1 MNPSTEILFGK
12 GNNYMSL
19 YILSPPPDKS
29 TKETNFAYWENG
41 FSDFELSEIIR
52 IGDSL
57 LTDDAVV
64 GIGNSSEI
72 NHDIRS
78 STVSW
83 ISHNDESSFI
93 YEKLGW
99 ISRQLNGE
107 FFGFD
112 VWGFSEHLQYTKYAS
127 TNDHYTWHM
136 DKGAGTDSP
145 RKLSLVLQLSDPEEY
160 EGGDLEFFLSSEPTQ
175 AIKKKGTV
183 YAFPSYIMHRVTP
196 VTSGIRKTLVIWLAG
211 PKFR

>member
-1 MNPSTEILFGK
+1 MS
-12 GNNYMSL
+12 NYVL
-19 YILSPPPDKS
+19 APPPDKS
-29 TKETNFAYWENG
+29 TKETNFAYWQDG
-41 FSDFELSEIIR
+41 FSDDDINEIVR
-52 IGDSL
+52 IGESL
-57 LTDDAVV
+57 TPGNGIV
-64 GIGNSSEI
+64 GSGENAGV
-72 NHDIRS
+72 NFNVRS

-83 ISHNDESSFI
+83 IYHCNETNFI

-112 VWGFSEHLQYTKYAS
+112 IWGFSENLQYTKYS
-127 TNDHYTWHM
+127 SENDHYTWHM

-160 EGGDLEFFLSSEPTQ
+160 EGGDLEFFIGSEATK
-175 AIKKKGTV
+175 ATKKKGIV

-196 VTSGIRKTLVIWLAG
+196 VTSGERKTLVVWLTG